1 MRTKGTKRSK
11 RLISCRALSVL
22 TAASLM
28 FTNIPANV
36 IGSVTGNQVAAL
48 SEVSAATDYGLVD
61 NIQDGTILHC
71 FDWKYTDIKAE
82 LPNIAAAGFSS
93 IQTSPA
99 QRNDSVGAPWYMM
112 YQPQNFA
119 ITTNPIGSKDELKAL
134 CEEADKYGI
143 NIIVDVVANHTRG
156 MDGENGDIDSNLKRN
171 DFFRYNNR
179 NSSDMNEADWRN
191 RFLVHNCNIG
201 MRDLVSENTDLQK
214 IVADYILELQSV
226 GVDGIRWDAAK
237 HIQLPSE
244 KCSFWEKVTE
254 QGLYHYGEI
263 LDGPCNGGTNND
275 SLMKEYTKY
284 ITVTDDVYGA
294 KVLDEINNGRIPY
307 SIGNYSERGVSKDK
321 LIYWPESHDT
331 YSNNGEYGSATQWID
346 QNKIDRAYALLAAQ
360 GKATALYFSR
370 PFQTEKSQ
378 IKAGEKGSTH
388 FTSKEVAAVNH
399 FKNAVVGQKEYYVK
413 DQTNNVGAV
422 CRETGAVVVK
432 GSGSGQVTIA
442 NGGGY
447 VKPGTYKDE
456 ITGNT
461 WTVTATTMTGEVG
474 STGIAVFYEEGE
486 KKPSVSISKAG
497 GSFNSETLSLTIGLK
512 NATSGTYQIGNEAAQ
527 TFTGSTTITI
537 GSGMAEGESV
547 TVKLTATDG
556 TNTATESYTFT
567 KKKNVVDG
575 SYDIYF
581 TKPDSWG
588 SNINCYAYVDENTN
602 NGAWPGVAM
611 ENLGDGIYGYNL
623 PDSWTNASVIF
634 NDGNNQDPG
643 KQQPGLA
650 CTNGKSVIYENGSF
664 TEVEVST
671 KGTVTVKY
679 VDEAGTEI
687 AKSTSSQGTV
697 GSAYTTTAATVA
709 GYTLKETPANASG
722 KYTTATITVT
732 YVYTEDVDDETP
744 KVTSSLASGSTFKT
758 ETQEITLK
766 LSNAEKGTYSVDDG
780 PVKSFTGSTKVV
792 LGQGKIAD
800 STVTVKATA
809 TAGTTTK
816 DYTFTYNKEF
826 TGTVNEESKMVPV
839 ASAGSLAKYYSTNGT
854 GVGKQATITI
864 DGSSSDWSDDMLIAQ
879 GAAWDVANHYKG
891 GHENCVLDTYALYGA
906 WDDKN
911 LYVAWQ
917 MVNTTDTWAS
927 SGDGPLSDGGR
938 VLDVPL
944 ILALSINPNSTSMS
958 NKNTTGGSIWGKKM
972 GVNFDVHVDR
982 LLYMSGKPGL
992 GEPTMYMAV
1001 DSKGNTDYKDGAV
1014 GFADGGIM
1022 YKMEEGNRSSAIWG
1036 LDSSSNP
1043 ADVCDDSANWVDYKT
1058 FTGSTGTHNT
1068 SYDSF
1073 YEIKIPLATL
1083 GIDKDYIQN
1092 NGIGAMLVATRG
1104 ESALDCIPFDLSM
1117 LDNATGDYS
1126 ADPSTSAEKDDIDVI
1141 TAPLAKIGNG
1151 TITPPPVD
1159 DLELNFGADRSSPQV
1174 ASTALTL
1181 KAVGEGGTAPYTY
1194 EFKVNNETVATKS
1207 GSGEVSTSWTPSE
1220 GSYMIKCIVTDNN
1233 NETVTSAKQY
1243 TVESNGGGEDDCT
1256 HATTTVKNAKAATCT
1271 EKGYTG
1277 DTRCAK
1283 CDALIKSGTEIPV
1296 TDHKWGDGIVTKE
1309 PTETETGVKTYTC
1322 TGCTATKTDTIPM
1335 LNHTTHTW
1343 GEGVV
1348 TTEPTEDK
1356 EGVLTYTCT
1365 GCTATKTEVIPKKTH
1380 VHTWG
1385 EGVVTTEPTEDKEG
1399 VLTYTCTKCTATKT
1413 EVIPK
1418 KTHVHT
1424 WGEGIVTTEPTEDK
1438 EGVLT
1443 YTCTGCTATKSEAIN
1458 KLSHTHTWDAGTVT
1472 KEPTE
1477 TIVGEKTFKCTA
1489 NGCTATKVEPMSTT
1503 SHEHNWVGK
1512 VTTEPTEDKEGV
1524 LTYTCT
1530 GCTATKTESIK
1541 KLDHVHSWGT
1551 GVITKQ
1557 PTDTTLGVITYTCT
1571 ECSLTKTEEVTKPKH
1586 EHSWGTGVITKQPTA
1601 TEEGVLTYTCTECA
1615 STKTEPLAKADHAH
1629 TWGAAVI
1636 TKQPTETEEGT
1647 KTYTCTG
1654 CTATKTESIAKLAHA
1669 HTWGTA
1675 VITKQPTATEKGVKT
1690 STCTTCKATK
1700 TEEIPATGGDPTGGN
1715 PTVTIPGK
1723 GESFDDPSSNVTYR
1737 VTKDNATSKEVEFV
1751 IANAK
1756 TDKVVIP
1763 ATVTVGNIVY
1773 KVTSISDDAFNNN
1786 KYIKS
1791 VVIGSNVKT
1800 IGESAFQNCKK
1811 LTSVT
1816 MGKNVTT
1823 IGAKAFYG
1831 CSALTS
1837 VKMSSK
1843 ITKIGSQAFYK
1854 CTKLKSIT
1862 IPSKVKS
1869 IGKKAFYG
1877 CKNLKKITIK
1887 TTKLNKNN
1895 VGSKAFK
1902 GINSKATIKVPK
1914 KKLSS
1919 YKKMLKAKGV
1929 SSKAKI
1935 SK

>member
-1 MRTKGTKRSK
+1 MRTRRTKRSK
-11 RLISCRALSVL
+11 RLVSCRVLSVL

-82 LPNIAAAGFSS
+82 LPNIAAAGFTSV
-93 IQTSPA
+93 QTSPA
-99 QRNDSVGAPWYMM
+99 QRNDSVGEPWYMM

-119 ITTNPIGSKDELKAL
+119 ITSNPIGTKDELKAL

-156 MDGENGDIDSNLKRN
+156 MDGENGNIDSNLKRN

-179 NSSDMNEADWRN
+179 NSSDMNDADWRN
-191 RFLVHNCNIG
+191 RFLVYNCNIG

-214 IVADYILELQSV
+214 IVAGYISELQSV

-244 KCSFWEKVTE
+244 GSNFWKKVTE

-275 SLMKEYTKY
+275 SLMNEYTNY
-284 ITVTDDVYGA
+284 ITVTDDVYGNN
-294 KVLDEINNGRIPY
+294 VLNSINGGSIPT

-321 LIYWPESHDT
+321 LIYWAESHDT

-497 GSFNSETLSLTIGLK
+497 GSFNSDTLSLTIGLK

-588 SNINCYAYVDENTN
+588 SSINCYAYVDENTSN
-602 NGAWPGVAM
+602 AAWPGVAM

-623 PDSWTNASVIF
+623 PDSWTNAKVIF
-634 NDGNNQDPG
+634 NDGNNQDPAS
-643 KQQPGLA
+643 QQPGLD
-650 CTNGKSVIYENGSF
+650 CTNGTSVIYENGAF

-679 VDEAGTEI
+679 VDEAGKEI
-687 AKSTSSQGTV
+687 ATSTSSQGTV

-722 KYTTATITVT
+722 TYTAAAITVT

-744 KVTSSLASGSTFKT
+744 KVTSSLASGSTFDT
-758 ETQEITLK
+758 ETESITLTLK
-766 LSNAEKGTYSVDDG
+766 NATKGTYSVDNG
-780 PVKSFTGSTKVV
+780 PVKEFTDKVTIEI
-792 LGQGKIAD
+792 GKGKIAD
-800 STVTVKATA
+800 SEIEVKTTA
-809 TAGTTTK
+809 IGTKETAEQ
-816 DYTFTYNKEF
+816 TFKYNKEF
-826 TGTVNEESKMVPV
+826 NYQKNGAGVEYTTENVQASGTAPTSD
-839 ASAGSLAKYYSTNGT
+839 KYTTNPDGQK
-854 GVGKQATITI
+854 GQKKTITKA
-864 DGSSSDWSDDMLIAQ
+864 SDFDESMIIAQ
-879 GAAWDVANHYKG
+879 GVANDDPAAFRG
-891 GHENCVLDTYALYGA
+891 THEAPKFDLYAMYGA
-906 WDDKN
+906 WDDEN
-911 LYVAWQ
+911 LYIGIQYTNVIDVVDPAQQAPQTGRGKPYGADADIPQMLVFDLGTGDYTDGSTNNADQETVWKTNINFDGDAKVDKILMYSPKDGISNYGLFPVSNGKIDYDNALAPGYNMPFDGASLTWEDGFFGSSMVGIKKNGYQGYTPSELESDSSNWVDFLLENHSNEHDTFCIVTISLDKLGVTADQIASNGIGVMSVA
-917 MVNTTDTWAS
+917 TYGAS
-927 SGDGPLSDGGR
+927 GIGCLPMDMTM
-938 VLDVPL
+938 LDV
-944 ILALSINPNSTSMS
+944 AC
-958 NKNTTGGSIWGKKM
+958 
-972 GVNFDVHVDR
+972 DA
-982 LLYMSGKPGL
+982 Y
-992 GEPTMYMAV
+992 
-1001 DSKGNTDYKDGAV
+1001 SKD
-1014 GFADGGIM
+1014 
-1022 YKMEEGNRSSAIWG
+1022 
-1036 LDSSSNP
+1036 DSSS
-1043 ADVCDDSANWVDYKT
+1043 
-1058 FTGSTGTHNT
+1058 
-1068 SYDSF
+1068 
-1073 YEIKIPLATL
+1073 
-1083 GIDKDYIQN
+1083 
-1092 NGIGAMLVATRG
+1092 
-1104 ESALDCIPFDLSM
+1104 
-1117 LDNATGDYS
+1117 
-1126 ADPSTSAEKDDIDVI
+1126 AEKEDNDVI
-1141 TAPLAKIGNG
+1141 TVPLARLGAGGG
-1151 TITPPPVD
+1151 TVVKKKLMTV
-1159 DLELNFGADRSSPQV
+1159 NFGADRSAPQ
-1174 ASTALTL
+1174 TAGTGLTL
-1181 KAVGEGGTAPYTY
+1181 EAIAEGGVAPYTY
-1194 EFKVNNETVATKS
+1194 AYYVNGTALDAKSTDTSTK
-1207 GSGEVSTSWTPSE
+1207 WTPAE
-1220 GSYMIKCIVTDNN
+1220 GTYTVKCVVTDSMSNS
-1233 NETVTSAKQY
+1233 VTCTKEY

-1277 DTRCAK
+1277 DTHCAK

-1322 TGCTATKTDTIPM
+1322 TECTATKTDTIPM

-1424 WGEGIVTTEPTEDK
+1424 WGDGVVTTEPTEDK

-1443 YTCTGCTATKSEAIN
+1443 YTCTGCTATKSEAIA

-1472 KEPTE
+1472 KVPTE
-1477 TIVGEKTFKCTA
+1477 TKVGEKTFKCTTS
-1489 NGCTATKVEPMSTT
+1489 GCTATKVEPISTPAHE
-1503 SHEHNWVGK
+1503 HEHNWVGK

-1541 KLDHVHSWGT
+1541 KLDHEHSWGT

-1615 STKTEPLAKADHAH
+1615 STKTEPLAKADHEH
-1629 TWGAAVI
+1629 TWGA
-1636 TKQPTETEEGT
+1636 
-1647 KTYTCTG
+1647 
-1654 CTATKTESIAKLAHA
+1654 
-1669 HTWGTA
+1669 A

-1700 TEEIPATGGDPTGGN
+1700 TEEIPATGGNPTGGDPTGDN

-1723 GESFDDPSSNVTYR
+1723 GDTFDDPSSNVTYR

-1773 KVTSISDDAFNNN
+1773 KVTSISDDAFKNN

-1843 ITKIGSQAFYK
+1843 ITKIGSQVFYK

-1895 VGSKAFK
+1895 VGSQAFK
-1902 GINSKATIKVPK
+1902 GINSKAKIKVPK